1 MKDIPM
7 RNAII
12 AVVFAAALIPVSGH
26 AALRAVQPLSGYAC
40 MMTRLSPA
48 QMRDFGALPRI
59 VDRPSPS
66 GKPIALASAIVFV
79 RSPLHVEKGYAE
91 VLAMT
96 GQTGWLQRD
105 WLQPYHS
112 ASDPH
117 AHCTPSLMSNGKP
130 GIG

>member
-1 MKDIPM
+1 M

-12 AVVFAAALIPVSGH
+12 AAVFAVALIPVSGH
-26 AALRAVQPLSGYAC
+26 AALRAVQPLPGYAC

-79 RSPLHVEKGYAE
+79 RSPQHLQNGYAH
-91 VLAMT
+91 LMPKT
-96 GQTGWLQRD
+96 GQTGSLQRD

-112 ASDPH
+112 ASDPR